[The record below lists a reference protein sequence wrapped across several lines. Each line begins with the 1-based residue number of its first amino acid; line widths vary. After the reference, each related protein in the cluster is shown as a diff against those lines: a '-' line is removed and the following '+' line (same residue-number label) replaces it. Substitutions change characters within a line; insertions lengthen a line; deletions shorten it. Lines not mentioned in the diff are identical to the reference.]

1 MSRKM
6 LFIFNPR
13 SGKGS
18 IKTRLLD
25 ILDIFVKGGYEVT
38 VHPTQAYMD
47 GFKTAKKKA
56 GDYDIVVA
64 SGGDGTLDEIVS
76 GILRVGGTTPIGY
89 IPAGSTND
97 FANSLHISKNMLQ
110 AATDIVEGVPHAFDV
125 GKFNQDFFVYIAA
138 FGLFTDVSY
147 ETNQDLKNILGHAAY
162 ILEGT
167 QRIFNIKSYKLRV
180 ISEEAEL
187 EGEFIFGMVSNST
200 SVGGFKKL
208 TGPDVMLD
216 DGVFEVMF
224 IRMPKT
230 LLELNEI
237 ISSLV
242 SGNDTK
248 MIEAF
253 ETSAMT
259 VIAEEEIP
267 WTLDGEY
274 GGEHTRVEIQNLKH
288 AVEIMLPVNDK
299 APLINNI
306 NEIPEDAVET
316 GSHREP
322 NPSGTAEDLGKT
334 EASLTPEAPETSELF
349 EK

>member
-1 MSRKM
+1 MSKKM

-18 IKTRLLD
+18 IKTHLLD

-38 VHPTQAYMD
+38 AHPTQAYMD
-47 GFKTAKKKA
+47 GFKIAKKKA
-56 GDYDIVVA
+56 GEYDIVVA

-76 GILRVGGTTPIGY
+76 GILWSDCGTLVGY

-125 GKFNQDFFVYIAA
+125 GKFNNDFFVYIAA

-167 QRIFNIKSYKLRV
+167 QRLFNIKSYKLQV
-180 ISEEAEL
+180 ISEEAHL

-230 LLELNEI
+230 FLELNEI
-237 ISSLV
+237 IASLV
-242 SGNDTK
+242 GGSDTK

-253 ETSAMT
+253 KTSSMT

-274 GGEHTRVEIQNLKH
+274 GGEHAKVEIRNLKH
-288 AVEIMLPVNDK
+288 GVEIMLPVNDK
-299 APLINNI
+299 APLINNV
-306 NEIPEDAVET
+306 NEIREEISNPEPA
-316 GSHREP
+316 GISRNSQEP
-322 NPSGTAEDLGKT
+322 ELTQDIKQT
-334 EASLTPEAPETSELF
+334 E
-349 EK
+349 K